1 MDFHDTHPI
10 IFHFVASQFKTTL
23 KVFLFI
29 FWERLEK
36 EKYVHILF
44 YLVEIDFIKKIV

>member
-10 IFHFVASQFKTTL
+10 IFHFVASQFKTKL

-29 FWERLEK
+29 FWERLGK
-36 EKYVHILF
+36 EKICILF
-44 YLVEIDFIKKIV
+44 FLLEIDFIKKIA